1 MVGVITLSIVLIF
14 LVHQVYEY
22 LKKSFSKPL
31 ERNIV
36 NETKSHYE
44 QIYNTLATSRQ
55 MPAVQQMSIPIQMT
69 NQMSMPNQAS
79 MPTEIYAQPPQQQ
92 ETMADELMNFMSDL
106 ENSDNSGVVAPQLDV
121 VEDDIQPYEQ
131 ELDGISTF

>member
-1 MVGVITLSIVLIF
+1 MAGVITLSIVLIF
-14 LVHQVYEY
+14 LIHQVYEY

-55 MPAVQQMSIPIQMT
+55 MPMPVQ
-69 NQMSMPNQAS
+69 MPVPV
-79 MPTEIYAQPPQQQ
+79 PTEIYAQQHPPQQQ
-92 ETMADELMNFMSDL
+92 PSENMADELMNFMSDL
-106 ENSDNSGVVAPQLDV
+106 DNGTDAVVAHPPDEI
-121 VEDDIQPYEQ
+121 EDNIQPYEQ

>member
-1 MVGVITLSIVLIF
+1 MAGVITLSIVLIF
-14 LVHQVYEY
+14 LIHQVYEY

-55 MPAVQQMSIPIQMT
+55 MPMPMPIPMQMQP
-69 NQMSMPNQAS
+69 S
-79 MPTEIYAQPPQQQ
+79 MPTEIYAQPPPPT
-92 ETMADELMNFMSDL
+92 ENMADELMNFMSDL
-106 ENSDNSGVVAPQLDV
+106 DNADVA
-121 VEDDIQPYEQ
+121 QPRDEIEHNIEPYQQ

>member
-1 MVGVITLSIVLIF
+1 MAGVITLSILLIF
-14 LVHQVYEY
+14 LIHQVYEY

-55 MPAVQQMSIPIQMT
+55 MPMTMTIPMPIPMQQNMGQ
-69 NQMSMPNQAS
+69 
-79 MPTEIYAQPPQQQ
+79 MPTEIYAQPPPPT
-92 ETMADELMNFMSDL
+92 ENMADELMNFMSDL
-106 ENSDNSGVVAPQLDV
+106 DNGNDASVAHPPNEI
-121 VEDDIQPYEQ
+121 EDNIQPYEQ

>member
-1 MVGVITLSIVLIF
+1 MAGVITLSIVLIF
-14 LVHQVYEY
+14 LIHQVYEY

-55 MPAVQQMSIPIQMT
+55 ISQPIPIHSPQM
-69 NQMSMPNQAS
+69 PI
-79 MPTEIYAQPPQQQ
+79 PTEIYAQPKQHS
-92 ETMADELMNFMSDL
+92 ENNMADELMNFMSDL
-106 ENSDNSGVVAPQLDV
+106 ENGDASAGLPPPDVIEDN
-121 VEDDIQPYEQ
+121 IQPYEQ

>member
-14 LVHQVYEY
+14 LIHQVYEY

-55 MPAVQQMSIPIQMT
+55 IPTQNVVQMPIP
-69 NQMSMPNQAS
+69 S
-79 MPTEIYAQPPQQQ
+79 EIYTQPPPPP
-92 ETMADELMNFMSDL
+92 ENMASELMNFMSDL
-106 ENSDNSGVVAPQLDV
+106 DNRGDAAINVI
-121 VEDDIQPYEQ
+121 EDNIQPYE
-131 ELDGISTF
+131 EEIEGISSF

>member
-1 MVGVITLSIVLIF
+1 MAGVITLSIVLIF
-14 LVHQVYEY
+14 LIHQVYEY

-55 MPAVQQMSIPIQMT
+55 MHIPIQQT
-69 NQMSMPNQAS
+69 NIGQ
-79 MPTEIYAQPPQQQ
+79 MPTEIYAQQQPS
-92 ETMADELMNFMSDL
+92 ENMADELMNFMSDL
-106 ENSDNSGVVAPQLDV
+106 DNKNDASVAHPHDEIV
-121 VEDDIQPYEQ
+121 DNIQPYEQ

>member
-14 LVHQVYEY
+14 LIHQVYEY

-55 MPAVQQMSIPIQMT
+55 IPVQPMNHPL
-69 NQMSMPNQAS
+69 
-79 MPTEIYAQPPQQQ
+79 PTEIYAQPPPPQTQP
-92 ETMADELMNFMSDL
+92 ENMADELMNFMSDL
-106 ENSDNSGVVAPQLDV
+106 ENGNDATLVAPPPDV
-121 VEDDIQPYEQ
+121 IEDNIQPYEQ

>member
-1 MVGVITLSIVLIF
+1 MAGVITLSIVLIF
-14 LVHQVYEY
+14 LIHQVYEY

-55 MPAVQQMSIPIQMT
+55 MPMQMQP
-69 NQMSMPNQAS
+69 S
-79 MPTEIYAQPPQQQ
+79 MPTEIYAQQPT
-92 ETMADELMNFMSDL
+92 ENMADELMNFMSDL
-106 ENSDNSGVVAPQLDV
+106 DNASVAQPHNEIENNI
-121 VEDDIQPYEQ
+121 EPYQQ

>member
-1 MVGVITLSIVLIF
+1 MAGVITLSIVLIF
-14 LVHQVYEY
+14 LIHQVYEY

-55 MPAVQQMSIPIQMT
+55 IPVQPMP
-69 NQMSMPNQAS
+69 MP
-79 MPTEIYAQPPQQQ
+79 MPTEIYAQHPPPTTQP
-92 ETMADELMNFMSDL
+92 ENMADELMNFMSDL
-106 ENSDNSGVVAPQLDV
+106 ENGNDTAVVATPPDEIV
-121 VEDDIQPYEQ
+121 DDIQPYEQ

>member
-1 MVGVITLSIVLIF
+1 MAGVITLSIVLIF
-14 LVHQVYEY
+14 LIHQVYEY

-55 MPAVQQMSIPIQMT
+55 NQIMPPI
-69 NQMSMPNQAS
+69 
-79 MPTEIYAQPPQQQ
+79 EQPPTTQPDN
-92 ETMADELMNFMSDL
+92 MADELMNFMSDL
-106 ENSDNSGVVAPQLDV
+106 DNAQPDV
-121 VEDDIQPYEQ
+121 VIDNTYEQ
-131 ELDGISTF
+131 EIAPYVDDGSSMAAF

>member
-14 LVHQVYEY
+14 LIHQVYEY

-55 MPAVQQMSIPIQMT
+55 MPMQQQMP
-69 NQMSMPNQAS
+69 MP
-79 MPTEIYAQPPQQQ
+79 MPTEIYAQPQQQ
-92 ETMADELMNFMSDL
+92 PSENMADELMNFMSDL
-106 ENSDNSGVVAPQLDV
+106 DNGNDAVVATPPDLIDN
-121 VEDDIQPYEQ
+121 IQPYEQ

>member
-14 LVHQVYEY
+14 LIHQVYEY

-55 MPAVQQMSIPIQMT
+55 IPVQPMPMT
-69 NQMSMPNQAS
+69 HPL
-79 MPTEIYAQPPQQQ
+79 PTEIYAQPPPQTQP
-92 ETMADELMNFMSDL
+92 ENMADELMNFMSDL
-106 ENSDNSGVVAPQLDV
+106 ENGNDATLVAPPPDV
-121 VEDDIQPYEQ
+121 IEDNIQPYEQ

>member
-1 MVGVITLSIVLIF
+1 MAGVITLSIVLIF
-14 LVHQVYEY
+14 LIHQVYEY

-55 MPAVQQMSIPIQMT
+55 MLIQT
-69 NQMSMPNQAS
+69 QPNIGQ
-79 MPTEIYAQPPQQQ
+79 MPTEIYAQQQQ
-92 ETMADELMNFMSDL
+92 QPSETMADELMNFMSDL
-106 ENSDNSGVVAPQLDV
+106 DNGNDAVVANPPDEIV
-121 VEDDIQPYEQ
+121 DNIQPYAQ

>member
-1 MVGVITLSIVLIF
+1 MAGVITLSIVLIF
-14 LVHQVYEY
+14 LIHQVYEY

-55 MPAVQQMSIPIQMT
+55 NQIMPPIEQ
-69 NQMSMPNQAS
+69 
-79 MPTEIYAQPPQQQ
+79 PTTTQPDN
-92 ETMADELMNFMSDL
+92 MADELMNFMSDL
-106 ENSDNSGVVAPQLDV
+106 DNAQPDV
-121 VEDDIQPYEQ
+121 VIDNTYEQ
-131 ELDGISTF
+131 EIAPYVDDGSSMAAF

>member
-14 LVHQVYEY
+14 LIHQVYEY

-36 NETKSHYE
+36 NEAKSHYE
-44 QIYNTLATSRQ
+44 QIYNTLASSRQ
-55 MPAVQQMSIPIQMT
+55 HHVPFPITHQI
-69 NQMSMPNQAS
+69 
-79 MPTEIYAQPPQQQ
+79 PTEIYAQEQQQ
-92 ETMADELMNFMSDL
+92 QQPSENMADELMNFMSDL
-106 ENSDNSGVVAPQLDV
+106 DNGNDAQVIAPPPDEIV
-121 VEDDIQPYEQ
+121 NNIQPYEQ

>member
-14 LVHQVYEY
+14 LIHQVYEY

-55 MPAVQQMSIPIQMT
+55 MPVHQMS
-69 NQMSMPNQAS
+69 SMPMPMTHQI
-79 MPTEIYAQPPQQQ
+79 PTEIYAQPPPPPPP
-92 ETMADELMNFMSDL
+92 ENMADELMNFMSDL
-106 ENSDNSGVVAPQLDV
+106 ENSDNSTIVVPPPDV
-121 VEDDIQPYEQ
+121 IDDDIQPYEQ

>member
-1 MVGVITLSIVLIF
+1 MAGVITLSIVLIF
-14 LVHQVYEY
+14 LIHQVYEY

-55 MPAVQQMSIPIQMT
+55 MQP
-69 NQMSMPNQAS
+69 SMPMPMPMPMQS
-79 MPTEIYAQPPQQQ
+79 SIPTEIYAQPPTQPT
-92 ETMADELMNFMSDL
+92 ENMADELMNFMSDL
-106 ENSDNSGVVAPQLDV
+106 DNADVAQPHDEIENNI
-121 VEDDIQPYEQ
+121 EPYQQ